1 MNNSYDEI
9 KNLLKSSRSM
19 LGEKNKMN
27 ETREHLVKMG
37 LINEQPIGQ
46 GKVINAKSDQPDNM
60 GMSIETEIDMDT
72 DQEPKDKQQAY
83 RISGGILVMH
93 GKKQIDLELT
103 TEEKIAFQE
112 TMDEFVQEVSEL
124 VDFFP
129 LNVYMNNV
137 EWSGKVIDQDL
148 EFFYSIGES
157 SGVYIN
163 GDMIK
168 LNEDFMDFVQ
178 KLSAYYNKFKA
189 KWARVLANR
198 KKTEPTK

>member
-1 MNNSYDEI
+1 
-9 KNLLKSSRSM
+9 
-19 LGEKNKMN
+19 
-27 ETREHLVKMG
+27 
-37 LINEQPIGQ
+37 
-46 GKVINAKSDQPDNM
+46 
-60 GMSIETEIDMDT
+60 
-72 DQEPKDKQQAY
+72 
-83 RISGGILVMH
+83 MH

-129 LNVYMNNV
+129 LNVYTNNV

-148 EFFYSIGES
+148 EFFYSIGEN

-168 LNEDFMDFVQ
+168 LDEDFMDFVQ
-178 KLSAYYNKFKA
+178 KLSSYYNKFKA
-189 KWARVLANR
+189 KWSRVLASR
-198 KKTEPTK
+198 KKTEPEG

>member
-1 MNNSYDEI
+1 
-9 KNLLKSSRSM
+9 M

-27 ETREHLVKMG
+27 ETREHLVRVG
-37 LINEQPIGQ
+37 LINEQSIGQ
-46 GKVINAKSDQPDNM
+46 GKVIDAKSDQPDNM

-72 DQEPKDKQQAY
+72 NQEPKDKQQAY

-129 LNVYMNNV
+129 LNVYTNNV

-148 EFFYSIGES
+148 EFFYSIGEN

-168 LNEDFMDFVQ
+168 LDEDFMDFVQ
-178 KLSAYYNKFKA
+178 KLSSYYNKFKA
-189 KWARVLANR
+189 KWSRVLASR
-198 KKTEPTK
+198 KKTEPEV